1 MKIVDRIKSWELGY
15 WSMFLLLYVALDV
28 VWLVVWAVVLVF
40 FNPDRVFYTIL
51 QPTVDLMCA
60 LFLQML
66 LSVGPTLLYP
76 RVHNWK
82 WLMVFPTLLLVFL
95 IIGMVSADGSIWRIC
110 LVLVGMPIINM
121 AHVVY
126 DSTWQLIPGG
136 SIRTYVFCF
145 LEVLLYYLV
154 TFAAAKLAKGK
165 EDR

>member
-40 FNPDRVFYTIL
+40 FNPNRDFYTTL
-51 QPTVDLMCA
+51 QPTMDLMCA

-76 RVHNWK
+76 RVRNWR

-95 IIGMVSADGSIWRIC
+95 IIGMVSADGSIWRVC
-110 LVLVGMPIINM
+110 FALVGMPIINM

-126 DSTWQLIPGG
+126 DYTWQLIPNEC
-136 SIRTYVFCF
+136 IRTYVFCF
-145 LEVLLYYLV
+145 LEVLFYYLV

-165 EDR
+165 ENR